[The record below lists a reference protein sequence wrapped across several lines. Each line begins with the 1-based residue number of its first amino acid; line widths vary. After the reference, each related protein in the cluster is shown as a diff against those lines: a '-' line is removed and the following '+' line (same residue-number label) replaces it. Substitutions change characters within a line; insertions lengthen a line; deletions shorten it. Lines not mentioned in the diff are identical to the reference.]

1 MVRRFVIRNLKFLI
15 LFLIFAIST
24 ISLAFA
30 QDMRGENEEI
40 NSKISLA
47 TNKHCDEVS
56 DVFKKNEDKIE
67 RKKKAEEK
75 RKREIRR
82 KREERK
88 WESLGSCRI
97 TTYCP
102 ACNDPAGSYQS
113 SSGTTLYEGCVACS
127 WLPLGATL
135 RINGSIYTV
144 VDRCGTD
151 AIDVFVDTSYCM
163 CNSNYYTNVE
173 IKKE

>member
-1 MVRRFVIRNLKFLI
+1 MVRRFIIRNLRVLI
-15 LFLIFAIST
+15 LFLIFAMTTTNI
-24 ISLAFA
+24 AFA
-30 QDMRGENEEI
+30 QNIKGENEGI
-40 NSKISLA
+40 NNEISLA
-47 TNKHCDEVS
+47 TNRHCDEIS
-56 DVFKKNEDKIE
+56 DVFKENEDKIAKEEKKKRERE
-67 RKKKAEEK
+67 RKL
-75 RKREIRR
+75 
-82 KREERK
+82 REERQ
-88 WESLGSCRI
+88 WESLGECRI

-151 AIDVFVDTSYCM
+151 AIDIFVDTSYCM
-163 CNSNYYTNVE
+163 CSSNYYTKVE